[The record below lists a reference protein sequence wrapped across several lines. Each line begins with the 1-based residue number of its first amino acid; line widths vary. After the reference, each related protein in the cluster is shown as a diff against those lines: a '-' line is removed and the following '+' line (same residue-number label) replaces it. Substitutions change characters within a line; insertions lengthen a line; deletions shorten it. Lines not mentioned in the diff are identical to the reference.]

1 MGTEPNTLWFKYT
14 FTLENGQQRTFE
26 VELDSHNLE
35 IIRRPNA
42 PEPPAWARL
51 DFSPCTY
58 CALPPGTTH
67 CPTAVALAEV
77 VDVFRDVVSC
87 KKAEV
92 IVETRERNF
101 YKKGTVQEALFPLL
115 GIYMTASGCPSM
127 EKLKPM
133 LRFHLPFASVDET
146 IYRVLTMY
154 VMAQYLRM
162 QNGLEPDWE
171 MSGISELYDHVNK
184 VNVCFCQRLTKAAS
198 EDALV
203 NSVVILDMV
212 GSMVKTPTP
221 QSVEKIRRLFEPYL
235 KK

>member
-1 MGTEPNTLWFKYT
+1 MPAEQEPLWFKYT
-14 FTLENGQQRTFE
+14 FTLENGQQRSFE
-26 VELDSHNLE
+26 VTLDPRTLE
-35 IIRRPNA
+35 IIRKPDAKA
-42 PEPPAWARL
+42 PPDWTRL
-51 DFSPCTY
+51 DFSPCSH
-58 CALPPGTTH
+58 CPLHPSVTH

-92 IVETRERNF
+92 IVESHERNF

-127 EKLKPM
+127 EKLKPL

-162 QNGLEPDWE
+162 QDGLEPDWE
-171 MSGISELYDHVNK
+171 LGGIGQLYDHINK
-184 VNVCFCQRLTKAAS
+184 VNVAFCQRLTKAAS

-221 QSVEKIRRLFEPYL
+221 QSVEKIRRLFEPFL
-235 KK
+235 RK

>member
-1 MGTEPNTLWFKYT
+1 MPEHNTLWFKYT
-14 FTLENGQQRTFE
+14 FTLENGQQRAFE

-35 IIRRPNA
+35 IIRRANA
-42 PEPPAWARL
+42 PAPPDWTRL
-51 DFSPCTY
+51 DFSPCEH

-67 CPTAVALAEV
+67 CPTAVALSEV

-127 EKLKPM
+127 EMLKPI

-162 QNGLEPDWE
+162 QDGLEPDWE
-171 MSGISELYDHVNK
+171 LAGIGKLYDHINK
-184 VNVCFCQRLTKAAS
+184 VNVAFCQRLTKAAS